1 MNNVNKLVLGTAQF
15 GMKYGINNSIGQV
28 AQNDV
33 NEILNLAEQ
42 CGVKYIDT
50 AYGYGNSEKILGLS
64 PALHR
69 GDFKIISK
77 YASSKFSPI
86 NQFYESLKHLNKHKI
101 YAYMIHNFSTYIE
114 RPAIWNDFLKLK
126 EDALVEKIG
135 FSLYSTSELEYI
147 LEHNIAVDIIQVPYN
162 LLDRQFEKCFEIL
175 NDKGIEIHTRS
186 VFLQGVFFKN
196 INTFEGNI
204 VPLAKYVEK
213 IQQYCQTYKLNIQD
227 IALGYVLSS
236 KANGVLIGVDSL
248 SQFKDNIL
256 SSNYNLSRQDLEFI
270 RSMNVIET
278 NLLSPVNW

>member
-42 CGVKYIDT
+42 CGVEYIDT
-50 AYGYGNSEKILGLS
+50 AYGYGNSEKILGFS

-69 GDFKIISK
+69 GNFKIISK
-77 YASSKFSPI
+77 YANSKLSPI
-86 NQFYESLKHLNKHKI
+86 NQFYESIKHLNKDKI
-101 YAYMIHNFSTYIE
+101 YAYMIHNFSTYVE

-135 FSLYSTSELEYI
+135 FSLYSTYELEYI

-162 LLDRQFEKCFEIL
+162 LLDRQFEKFFEIL

-186 VFLQGVFFKN
+186 VFLQGIFFKD
-196 INTFEGNI
+196 INTFEGKI
-204 VPLAKYVEK
+204 EPLAKYVQK
-213 IQQYCQTYKLNIQD
+213 IQQYCQTNKLNIQD

-236 KANGVLIGVDSL
+236 ISNGVLIGVDSL
-248 SQFKDNIL
+248 SQFKENIL